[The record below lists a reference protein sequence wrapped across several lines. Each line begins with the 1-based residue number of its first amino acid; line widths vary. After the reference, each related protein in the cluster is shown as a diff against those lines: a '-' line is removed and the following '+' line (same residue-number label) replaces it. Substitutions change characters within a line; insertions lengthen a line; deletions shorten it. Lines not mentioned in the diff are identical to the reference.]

1 MLSKVTKFVI
11 CGVTA
16 MAKGAAWIVT
26 RDLGGVE
33 MAKKKTLQQL
43 EQEIKRTQLE
53 IELAKLKKEKEKTKR

>member
-1 MLSKVTKFVI
+1 
-11 CGVTA
+11 
-16 MAKGAAWIVT
+16 
-26 RDLGGVE
+26 